1 MVVPG
6 SIPNMILSF
15 DNFVYHL
22 KFKVQS
28 FLFLCK
34 MISISHKTKHYLT
47 FITKVLIVCLAF
59 YVIYDKLAQNE
70 QMSWS
75 QFQHILQ
82 HKFTLGW
89 VMFMLFLSFLNR
101 FLEILKWQN
110 LVSIIEPI
118 SLKTASKQVLAA
130 LTAGLFT
137 PNGIGEYA
145 GKALYF
151 SKTKTKKI
159 IFLNLICNGIQMLLT
174 VFFGLIGLLY
184 LGYFY
189 WVSLLIGLIIL
200 LILFFTL
207 TKNVKI
213 KGYSFSVLISKITDI
228 PKKNHQKNIYLAIG
242 RYLTISHQYYF
253 LLILF
258 GVKLPYLTVITTIIA
273 VYFIASSLPSF
284 QFLDF
289 AVKGGVAL
297 WFFDKIDVDEIV
309 ILFITTFMW
318 FFNVVLPVIIG
329 SYFVFTFKNKL
340 KNNLFI

>member
-15 DNFVYHL
+15 DNFVYRL

-59 YVIYDKLAQNE
+59 YVIYDKLAHNE
-70 QMSWS
+70 QMSWK
-75 QFQHILQ
+75 QFQAILQ
-82 HKFTLGW
+82 HKFTISWLF
-89 VMFMLFLSFLNR
+89 FMLFLSFLNR
-101 FLEILKWQN
+101 FLEILKWKN
-110 LVSIIEPI
+110 LAQVLQPI
-118 SLKTASKQVLAA
+118 SLKAASKQVLAA

-151 SKTKTKKI
+151 PKKEVKKV
-159 IFLNLICNGIQMLLT
+159 IFLNLICNGIQMLLSIL
-174 VFFGLIGLLY
+174 FGMIGLLY
-184 LGYFY
+184 LGFY
-189 WVSLLIGLIIL
+189 SWVLLIFGFGIL
-200 LILFFTL
+200 VVIFLAL
-207 TKNVKI
+207 TKNLEI
-213 KGYSFSVLISKITDI
+213 KGYSIAVFLSKINEI
-228 PKKNHQKNIYLAIG
+228 PKKIHFKNNLLAIG
-242 RYLTISHQYYF
+242 RYLTFSHQYYF
-253 LLILF
+253 LFVLF
-258 GVKLPYLTVITTIIA
+258 GVELPYFTIISTIMA

-297 WFFDKIDVDEIV
+297 WFFEKIDVDEV
-309 ILFITTFMW
+309 VVLFITTFMW

-329 SYFVFTFKNKL
+329 SYFVMTYQSRQKTMN
-340 KNNLFI
+340 